1 MNEQSFETPQ
11 STPSVDAESTR
22 LDEIDASTKEKGAD
36 ITQQEVA
43 EAQDETV
50 AALIRSAEDSKDPE
64 ALTQAIGA
72 GVVEIATN
80 SSFGESALD
89 DTARELNDIP
99 LEELGDALKKLE
111 QEFGAHGSEV
121 IGSVLTTL
129 DSLNHHDNLPEAM
142 VGENRGEAAAVEI
155 KKSPASEAI
164 DALNEMP
171 LDGTH
176 YEEIM
181 KATELLKDESVD
193 LQEKARLFSTLY
205 AVEMQLASVTS
216 SNDTEPKFSPE
227 DIAVKK
233 TIYAQLL
240 LTQTPPKILKQMLA
254 LPDSDGAWINTICK
268 KTLEAVPEKSRTSL
282 EVRLQGYDSVYQKY
296 IAAKYG
302 LDTEGPTISTLE
314 ALGGAED
321 VRIIQKLSMDY
332 LTNELGLPQSFS
344 LDIYEALKGRARA
357 PFSEKIDPSG
367 GGARE
372 ELQKVSDILK
382 EVGPEGVAT
391 LREKCGIVNVG
402 ELSKDQAHRMIN
414 FSEGDPA
421 LLEKLHQ
428 TEVCVILRDA
438 TSDWNGAFK
447 GINQTYE
454 TTDGA
459 TLVFEISSMKNQAAE
474 LKSYIDKLRQ
484 NEIHPSA
491 VVIAGHGLPGSIR
504 IGDGDLL
511 SIPHGVE
518 EGVSVPLEK
527 SGLTDLLSTMKADRE
542 GNCHVVF
549 CSCSQAK
556 PVPGVASEANT
567 TLARAAELIQEKH
580 PSNDAEYRLY
590 GTAQESKLRVYNG
603 ALLDTSSSDAETVRI
618 DVDED
623 GAIHNTRIKKADIP
637 MFNPNRKKG
646 DSHE

>member
-1 MNEQSFETPQ
+1 
-11 STPSVDAESTR
+11 
-22 LDEIDASTKEKGAD
+22 
-36 ITQQEVA
+36 
-43 EAQDETV
+43 
-50 AALIRSAEDSKDPE
+50 
-64 ALTQAIGA
+64 
-72 GVVEIATN
+72 
-80 SSFGESALD
+80 
-89 DTARELNDIP
+89 
-99 LEELGDALKKLE
+99 
-111 QEFGAHGSEV
+111 
-121 IGSVLTTL
+121 
-129 DSLNHHDNLPEAM
+129 
-142 VGENRGEAAAVEI
+142 
-155 KKSPASEAI
+155 
-164 DALNEMP
+164 
-171 LDGTH
+171 
-176 YEEIM
+176 
-181 KATELLKDESVD
+181 
-193 LQEKARLFSTLY
+193 
-205 AVEMQLASVTS
+205 
-216 SNDTEPKFSPE
+216 
-227 DIAVKK
+227 
-233 TIYAQLL
+233 
-240 LTQTPPKILKQMLA
+240 
-254 LPDSDGAWINTICK
+254 
-268 KTLEAVPEKSRTSL
+268 
-282 EVRLQGYDSVYQKY
+282 VYQKY

-367 GGARE
+367 GGARK

-428 TEVCVILRDA
+428 TEVCVIFRDA
-438 TSDWNGAFK
+438 TSDWNGAFE

-556 PVPGVASEANT
+556 PVPGVVSKANT
-567 TLARAAELIQEKH
+567 TLARTAELIQEKH
-580 PSNDAEYRLY
+580 RSNNAEYRIY
-590 GTAQESKLRVYNG
+590 GSAQDSMLGIHDGVLRNV
-603 ALLDTSSSDAETVRI
+603 ALSNIETVRV

-623 GAIHNTRIKKADIP
+623 GAIHNTIIEKADIP
-637 MFNPNRKKG
+637 MFNPNRKRG